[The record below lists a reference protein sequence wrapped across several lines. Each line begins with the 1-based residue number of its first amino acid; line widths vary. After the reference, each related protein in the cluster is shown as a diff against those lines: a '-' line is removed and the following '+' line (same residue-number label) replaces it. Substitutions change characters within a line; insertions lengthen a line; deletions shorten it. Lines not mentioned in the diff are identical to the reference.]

1 VTPSAGDPPVHLL
14 QTVAHLI
21 VIAWY
26 TIHMGISV
34 HLTNVLSNPRDT
46 AAPLTYSLLGHS
58 SCRMPSGALVPDTK
72 GTTPLDSWLAS
83 HLEGMSARA
92 DQRTSEAQMLN
103 TPLE

>member
-1 VTPSAGDPPVHLL
+1 MRMLSTDGTQALFGS
-14 QTVAHLI
+14 TE
-21 VIAWY
+21 IA
-26 TIHMGISV
+26 
-34 HLTNVLSNPRDT
+34 PRCRT
-46 AAPLTYSLLGHS
+46 PLTCCFHCSPDILPPPQIT
-58 SCRMPSGALVPDTK
+58 CRMPSGALVPDTK